1 MVQHANS
8 TFSWVCADRAVPKQ
22 SPLHPSISLPGLVP
36 INQYLRIPI
45 FKREYPVLKRHESSR
60 LAVVIAELLWFS
72 DPHPHVAEPR
82 KWQSSPLTALYIE
95 QRRVRTF
102 QSGNVFKSPCFY
114 IISKFRHFSNQE
126 SLNIPNFD
134 SICHFNFNIFHRY
147 LFDIKIVYKSAG

>member
-102 QSGNVFKSPCFY
+102 QLETVWKSPRLY
-114 IISKFRHFSNQE
+114 IMFPNFVIFRIRNLWIFPISIRFAISISTFFIDIHLISK
-126 SLNIPNFD
+126 
-134 SICHFNFNIFHRY
+134 
-147 LFDIKIVYKSAG
+147 